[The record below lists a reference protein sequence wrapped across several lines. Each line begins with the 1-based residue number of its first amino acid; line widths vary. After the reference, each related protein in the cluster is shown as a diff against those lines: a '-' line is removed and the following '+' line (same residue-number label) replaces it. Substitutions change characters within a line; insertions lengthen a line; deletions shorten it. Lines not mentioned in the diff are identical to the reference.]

1 MIRVNIQEAK
11 THLSRYL
18 DRVEQGDVVILCRHN
33 QPVAELRAIQAA
45 SPRPAR
51 VAGLL
56 KGQVHWEPDAFS
68 PMTDEDLA
76 EFDAA
81 PVFPRADQ
89 K

>member
-18 DRVEQGDVVILCRHN
+18 ERVEQGDVVILCRHN
-33 QPVAELRAIQAA
+33 QPVAELRAIAA
-45 SPRPAR
+45 PSPRPER

-56 KGQVHWEPDAFS
+56 KGRVHWEPGAFS
-68 PMTDEDLA
+68 PMTDKDLA

-81 PVFPRADQ
+81 PVFPRADE